1 MHKKYEIDYGTSTD
15 KPIEEL
21 EVAIRVKLDR
31 SITPNNDYPYIF
43 LDEKGGLVKPTDE
56 PPFMPPKRGKWVM
69 AWLLPT
75 LLAKAIKETFGVDA
89 TPLEVQM
96 TTEV

>member
-1 MHKKYEIDYGTSTD
+1 MQKKYEIDYGSSTE

-21 EVAIRVKLDR
+21 EVAIRVKLDK
-31 SITPNNDYPYIF
+31 SITPNNDYHYLF

-56 PPFMPPKRGKWVM
+56 PPFMPQKRGHWVM

-75 LLAKAIKETFGVDA
+75 LLEKAIKETFGVDA
-89 TPLEVQM
+89 TPLEVQL